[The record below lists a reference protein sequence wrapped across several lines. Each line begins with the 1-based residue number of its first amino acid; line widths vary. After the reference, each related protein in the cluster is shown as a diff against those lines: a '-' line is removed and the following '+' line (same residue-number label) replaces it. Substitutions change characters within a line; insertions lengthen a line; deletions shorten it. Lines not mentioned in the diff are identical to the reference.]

1 MPSAPALPKRRR
13 AVCWCALPVQ
23 RKREELTLRRLLWI
37 LLIGVGVAA
46 ALFVAQNPAMLARLS
61 APEFA
66 SLAIKIVVLVVVSG
80 VVMMMFR
87 ENFGRAVVSALIWV
101 GIGLVL
107 VVGYTYRFELRDVAG
122 RVRAELTPGH
132 ANTSGRTVEVA
143 RGNSGNFAVE
153 TRINGAKVPMVLDTG
168 ASSVV
173 LSYEAAKA
181 AGLPLEVIAYTVN
194 VDTANGRT
202 RAAAVTLDRVAV
214 GGLVERSVTALVAQP
229 GQLKVSLLGM
239 SFLNR
244 LESWEVR
251 GEKLMMRG
259 YP

>member
-1 MPSAPALPKRRR
+1 M
-13 AVCWCALPVQ
+13 
-23 RKREELTLRRLLWI
+23 RRLLWI
-37 LLIGVGVAA
+37 LLIGIAAVAA
-46 ALFVAQNPAMLARLS
+46 LYVAQNPALLARLT
-61 APEFA
+61 APDMA
-66 SLAIKIVVLVVVSG
+66 SLGIKIVFLVVISG
-80 VVMMMFR
+80 AVMLLFR
-87 ENFGRAVVSALIWV
+87 ENFGRAMISALIWV

-107 VVGYTYRFELRDVAG
+107 AVGYTYRFELKEAAG
-122 RVRAELTPGH
+122 RVRAEIMPGH
-132 ANTSGRTVEVA
+132 ANTNGRTVEVA

-181 AGLPLEVIAYTVN
+181 AGLPLELIAYTVN

-202 RAAAVTLDRVAV
+202 RAAAVKLDRVAV

-251 GEKLMMRG
+251 PDKLMLRG

>member
-1 MPSAPALPKRRR
+1 M
-13 AVCWCALPVQ
+13 
-23 RKREELTLRRLLWI
+23 RRLLWI
-37 LLIGVGVAA
+37 LLIGIVGLA
-46 ALFVAQNPAMLARLS
+46 ALYVVQHPTLLSRLS
-61 APEFA
+61 GPEVT
-66 SLAIKIVVLVVVSG
+66 SLAIKVVFLVVISG
-80 VVMMMFR
+80 AVMMLFR
-87 ENFGRAVVSALIWV
+87 ENFGRAVISALIWV
-101 GIGLVL
+101 GISLAL
-107 VVGYTYRFELRDVAG
+107 VVGYTYRFELKDVAG
-122 RVRAELTPGH
+122 RVRAELSPGH
-132 ANTSGRTVEVA
+132 ANSSSNGRSVEVA
-143 RGNSGNFAVE
+143 RGNSGNFAVD
-153 TRINGAKVPMVLDTG
+153 TRINGAKVAMVLDTG
-168 ASSVV
+168 ASAVV

-194 VDTANGRT
+194 IDTANGRT